1 HRLNL
6 RLIPNCSA
14 GISLPTKPAALRVNS
29 SKGLRIRCCVVTI
42 AALVLGVVLSTSRDA
57 EAQSTFTSSD
67 RIVLFGPFESG
78 PSAPYPSSLTVSGLT
93 GTVSKVT
100 ATLEDL
106 WIPHPADLAF
116 LLVGPGG

>member
-1 HRLNL
+1 MNSNRVSDLRRTAMLDTLHEKASDQHRLNL

-67 RIVLFGPFESG
+67 RIVLFGPFES
-78 PSAPYPSSLTVSGLT
+78 
-93 GTVSKVT
+93 
-100 ATLEDL
+100 
-106 WIPHPADLAF
+106 
-116 LLVGPGG
+116 